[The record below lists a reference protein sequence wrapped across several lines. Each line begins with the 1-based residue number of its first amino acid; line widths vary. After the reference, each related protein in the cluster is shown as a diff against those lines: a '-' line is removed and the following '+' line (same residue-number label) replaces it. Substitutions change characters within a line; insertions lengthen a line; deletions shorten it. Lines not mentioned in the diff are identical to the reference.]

1 MIRHFLQ
8 LKDLSLSE
16 YAYLFERAAQMKEE
30 MGLKKPQPK
39 CLQDKIVTLIFD
51 KHSTRTRMSFEVGV
65 RQLGGQTIFLEGRT
79 TQLARGESVKDSAK
93 IIGAV
98 SDAIVLRT
106 AHHQIVEEFAKFC
119 AVPII
124 NGLTDEYHPC
134 QVASDI
140 MTFIE
145 LRGKIGGKKVTWIG
159 DTNNMLMTWL
169 QASKLF
175 GFELC
180 ISSFS
185 SRKLEM
191 GLSDRCSSFSNPI
204 EACSKADLVVT
215 DVWVS
220 MNDEVKRGV
229 PKTRSKFKKWKVSEE
244 AMAAA
249 KPDALFFHC
258 LPSHV
263 GEEVSRSVIEGPK
276 SAVYFEAVNRTS
288 FQKALLEYYVSLQH

>member
-16 YAYLFERAAQMKEE
+16 YAYLFERAAQIKREE
-30 MGLKKPQPK
+30 SIGGSDNK
-39 CLQDKIVTLIFD
+39 CLLNKVVTLIFD

-65 RQLGGQTIFLEGRT
+65 RQLGGQVVFLEGRT

-93 IIGAV
+93 IIGAA

-106 AHHQIVEEFAKFC
+106 GPHQIVEEFSRFC
-119 AVPII
+119 AVPLI
-124 NGLTDEYHPC
+124 NGLSDEYHPC

-140 MTFIE
+140 MTFTE
-145 LRGKIGGKKVTWIG
+145 LRGKIESRKVTWIG

-180 ISSFS
+180 ISSFKKG
-185 SRKLEM
+185 KL
-191 GLSDRCSSFSNPI
+191 GVGPSDNCSFYSNPI
-204 EACSKADLVVT
+204 EACYQSDLIVT

-220 MNDEVKRGV
+220 MNDGAKRGEA
-229 PKTRSKFKKWKVSEE
+229 KTKSKLQMWKVSEE

-258 LPSHV
+258 LPSHI
-263 GEEVSRSVIEGPK
+263 GEEVSQSVIEGPK
-276 SAVYFEAVNRTS
+276 SVVYFEALNRIS
-288 FQKALLEYYVSLQH
+288 FQKALIEYVCLLH